1 MVCCAHF
8 FLDEALPRA
17 PTKDM
22 RLRPAGCQ
30 IWPRAIFDRLSRIT
44 RRGQR
49 GPSKRRYFSSGPRK
63 VYTAKPFDQGG
74 GDQPKS
80 GVLRTIFF
88 CSYNTANT
96 ETHSSD
102 PQTFA
107 STKNPGTLPGVTHYL
122 RRDLKTER
130 TNAPIKKTM
139 SARSK
144 ISPKPKLPIKRNME
158 RN

>member
-30 IWPRAIFDRLSRIT
+30 IWPGAIFDRLSRIT

-74 GDQPKS
+74 GDQPKA
-80 GVLRTIFF
+80 VCCARFF
-88 CSYNTANT
+88 LLIQHGKYRNTLIRSANIRLNKKPR
-96 ETHSSD
+96 D
-102 PQTFA
+102 IA
-107 STKNPGTLPGVTHYL
+107 RGYTLL
-122 RRDLKTER
+122 TER
-130 TNAPIKKTM
+130 PQNRAN
-139 SARSK
+139 
-144 ISPKPKLPIKRNME
+144 KRANQKDNE
-158 RN
+158 REK